1 MEEVDDILEEVP
13 DMEPELDPVAEE
25 PEPKKKKLTE
35 KVVREGCGK
44 SVSAHCYK
52 YSHRCK
58 PRAPDEAPPPP
69 ILKRETSRKP
79 EKPVKHRAVINRTP
93 EFEPEPFQPTQADIY
108 NHLLQ
113 QRQQQAFLRH
123 QAIVAPY
130 AEMLRAARR

>member
-1 MEEVDDILEEVP
+1 MEQVDDLIPDLEQVE
-13 DMEPELDPVAEE
+13 DLEPELAPIEE
-25 PEPKKKKLTE
+25 EPKKKKLTE
-35 KVVREGCGK
+35 KVVCEGCGK

-58 PRAPDEAPPPP
+58 PRVPDEAPPPP
-69 ILKRETSRKP
+69 ILKRQPKA

-93 EFEPEPFQPTQADIY
+93 EFAPEPFEPTQEDMFR
-108 NHLLQ
+108 HLLQ

-130 AEMLRAARR
+130 EEMLRSARR